1 MSTWQD
7 LFDTDPQGTRAFID
21 PRATDLNIIYD
32 TTMTPTNMFETRPHA
47 PAHRPTSQWHSD
59 IETYLQTSTESDGE
73 IRPSAR
79 SLTRLRRFDSPPRP
93 YVSLRP
99 HHWRRLQVALLSV
112 QLPHNPQTHPAPPL
126 RPAPHLEA
134 VIDRAWADPTLV
146 AGIEK
151 AAGKHGADVVSV
163 IFEVTG
169 VSYPS
174 GTEFGGSSG
183 SGGDGGGRSEGES
196 DSVAEADDKASCGD
210 WGDSVGHAGFR
221 FSQRRRVPVARVM
234 LGSHV
239 SSLGR
244 LILQLRIGSLLKR
257 RRLNEWGFD
266 VSINTPTQFK
276 WGKIDEE
283 KRWW

>member
-1 MSTWQD
+1 MSTWKD

-21 PRATDLNIIYD
+21 PRATDLSIIYD
-32 TTMTPTNMFETRPHA
+32 ITMTPTNMFETRRYA
-47 PAHRPTSQWHSD
+47 TAHRPTSQWHNE
-59 IETYLQTSTESDGE
+59 IEPYLQAPTESDDE

-79 SLTRLRRFDSPPRP
+79 SLTRLRRFDTPPRP
-93 YVSLRP
+93 YASIRP
-99 HHWRRLQVALLSV
+99 YHWRLLKIGLLSV
-112 QLPHNPQTHPAPPL
+112 QLPHNATTHPVPPL

-163 IFEVTG
+163 IFEVAG

-183 SGGDGGGRSEGES
+183 GGGWSEGES
-196 DSVAEADDKASCGD
+196 GSGAEADDEASCGD
-210 WGDSVGHAGFR
+210 WGDSVGHTGLR
-221 FSQRRRVPVARVM
+221 FSQRRRAPVARVM

-239 SSLGR
+239 SSLAR
-244 LILQLRIGSLLKR
+244 LILQMQIQSLLKR
-257 RRLNEWGFD
+257 RRLNRWGFD
-266 VSINTPTQFK
+266 VLINTPTVFK
-276 WGKIDEE
+276 WGKNGEE
-283 KRWW
+283 RRWW

>member
-32 TTMTPTNMFETRPHA
+32 TTLTPTDMFATSLSA
-47 PAHRPTSQWHSD
+47 PAHRPPSQRHNQT
-59 IETYLQTSTESDGE
+59 ETYLRTPTEYDDDE

-79 SLTRLRRFDSPPRP
+79 SLTRLRRFNSPPRP
-93 YVSLRP
+93 YHTLRP
-99 HHWRRLQVALLSV
+99 HHWRRLQIGLLST
-112 QLPHNPQTHPAPPL
+112 QRPPNTDTHPIPPP

-134 VIDRAWADPTLV
+134 VVDRAWADATLV

-151 AAGKHGADVVSV
+151 AAGKHGAYVVSV
-163 IFEVTG
+163 VFEVAG

-183 SGGDGGGRSEGES
+183 GGGGWSEGGS
-196 DSVAEADDKASCGD
+196 DSGAEADDEASGGSD
-210 WGDSVGHAGFR
+210 WGGSDGHTGLR
-221 FSQRRRVPVARVM
+221 FSQRRWVPVARVM

-244 LILQLRIGSLLKR
+244 LILQMRIQSLIR
-257 RRLNEWGFD
+257 RRKLNKWGFD
-266 VSINTPTQFK
+266 VLINTPNLFTWERK
-276 WGKIDEE
+276 W
-283 KRWW
+283 